1 MKNEGNVALISEM
14 METPDIIRNFDF
26 SKTAGVA
33 KRILEKKRVFIS
45 GEGSSRILPAR
56 NFISEAL
63 RLGVDVAAATDGSYQ
78 GCEYDLSKHV
88 VLLGSNSGQTK
99 ETITLLRKLVK
110 EGHKDVFAFTNTPG
124 SVLDSEAHGAIN
136 FSCGKEHAVAASK
149 SVVDHALTYQSIL
162 CNMMA
167 CGTCASSKA
176 KAGDLAET
184 VLTTGVDQGIVDR
197 MAGARMLFIAGRN
210 NGVAEEMALKTT
222 EITRKPAVYLE
233 GTIVLHGYE
242 EIMSKDDVVIFIEP
256 YETEYDKM
264 RQIFVKNVGAEVIA
278 VSSKD
283 TPFRTVKT
291 PLLDG
296 YSNFL
301 ALMVGWNMLIQTGQ
315 KLGVNLDKPNRA
327 RKVGNAI

>member
-1 MKNEGNVALISEM
+1 MKNDGNVALISEM

-33 KRILEKKRVFIS
+33 KRIQEKKRVFIS
-45 GEGSSRILPAR
+45 GEGSSRILPAK
-56 NFISEAL
+56 NFMSEAL
-63 RLGVDVAAATDGSYQ
+63 RLGVDIATATDGSYQ
-78 GCEYDLSKHV
+78 GCEYDLSKYV

-99 ETITLLRKLVK
+99 ETITLMRKLLK

-124 SVLDSEAHGAIN
+124 SVLDNEAHGAIN
-136 FSCGKEHAVAASK
+136 FAGGKENAVAASK
-149 SVVDHALTYQSIL
+149 SVIEHALTYQSIL
-162 CNMMA
+162 CNIMD
-167 CGTCASSKA
+167 CGNCNASKV

-184 VLTTGVDQGIVDR
+184 VLKADIDQRIVDR
-197 MAGARMLFIAGRN
+197 MASARMLFIAGRN

-222 EITRKPAVYLE
+222 EITRKPAQYLE

-264 RQIFVKNVGAEVIA
+264 QQIFVKNVGAEVVAI
-278 VSSKD
+278 SSKD
-283 TPFRTVKT
+283 TPFNTVKT

-301 ALMVGWNMLIQTGQ
+301 ALMAGWNLLIQTGQ
-315 KLGVNLDKPNRA
+315 KLGVNLDKPARA